1 MRQIELN
8 NQLRDI
14 LISGA
19 VADAL
24 GADIEFMPNPTKDDF
39 LHEVNGTHPLRI
51 TDDTQMSLFTAE
63 ALLKG
68 YKKHAFKA
76 AYLRWYQ
83 TQIGRPL
90 ARANYSLLEEP
101 MLYSQRAPGN
111 TCMDSL
117 RE

>member
-24 GADIEFMPNPTKDDF
+24 GADIEFMPNPSKDDF

-63 ALLKG
+63 ALLLSVALITNDARTSAQLESKMLRST
-68 YKKHAFKA
+68 A
-76 AYLRWYQ
+76 AAVAWNAIDCERR
-83 TQIGRPL
+83 G
-90 ARANYSLLEEP
+90 
-101 MLYSQRAPGN
+101 
-111 TCMDSL
+111 
-117 RE
+117 